1 VDRHLCVRWFFLQPA
16 AHLRSVLHST
26 VVARFLVLAVGA
38 ARQKHFQARRSEVS
52 FIKSAEVYLQVSRS
66 CFRIEW
72 VRDWTWWHLYRAYFP
87 LYLERTEELPQNKNY
102 LFCCYPHGVL
112 CSGLFGNFATKSPEF
127 DKLFPG
133 LTSTVHTL
141 DGNFSHPFVRDLILS
156 LGNII
161 F

>member
-1 VDRHLCVRWFFLQPA
+1 LSSVVFSA
-16 AHLRSVLHST
+16 ACCSST
-26 VVARFLVLAVGA
+26 QCSSLDCGGSFSCTRCGCCLTKTLPSAAVGG
-38 ARQKHFQARRSEVS
+38 KS
-52 FIKSAEVYLQVSRS
+52 FCFVFLRALGFNCECRYY
-66 CFRIEW
+66 FRIEW

-87 LYLERTEELPQNKNY
+87 LYLERMEELPQNKNY

-133 LTSTVHTL
+133 LTPTVHTL
-141 DGNFSHPFVRDLILS
+141 DGNFSHPLVRDLILS
-156 LGNII
+156 LGKNI